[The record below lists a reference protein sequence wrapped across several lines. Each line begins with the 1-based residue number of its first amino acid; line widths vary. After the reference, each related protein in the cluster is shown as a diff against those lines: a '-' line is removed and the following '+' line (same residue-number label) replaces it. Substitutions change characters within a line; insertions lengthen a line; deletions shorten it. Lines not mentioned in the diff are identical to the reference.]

1 MRSVPQTSQPTT
13 KQPAH
18 ENHVRT
24 VPVSKR
30 LPRTAQTPIRLYS
43 QVTGFSNNRRL
54 FTKPIRSAFTLIELL
69 VVITIIAILASM
81 LLPALNRAKNTAWG
95 IICLSHFKQV
105 HISMHSYADDDALGS
120 IHVHRGLPNGH
131 ELFWAENLD
140 VQGYVTDPNMLV
152 CPTEINRVY
161 LHTSRSY
168 GIYVKAADPAYGYEL
183 FLFNK
188 LQNPSQVL
196 IITDSTVS
204 ESQYATLKFAGY
216 QIHKVHDVP
225 AGSWGTHF
233 RHNGRANALYVDGH
247 AAANSPSDVK
257 KLEQPISGGYN
268 GDREYFSF

>member
-54 FTKPIRSAFTLIELL
+54 FAKPIRSAFTLIELL

-131 ELFWAENLD
+131 ELFWAENL
-140 VQGYVTDPNMLV
+140 YL
-152 CPTEINRVY
+152 IRRV
-161 LHTSRSY
+161 
-168 GIYVKAADPAYGYEL
+168 K
-183 FLFNK
+183 
-188 LQNPSQVL
+188 
-196 IITDSTVS
+196 
-204 ESQYATLKFAGY
+204 
-216 QIHKVHDVP
+216 
-225 AGSWGTHF
+225 
-233 RHNGRANALYVDGH
+233 
-247 AAANSPSDVK
+247 
-257 KLEQPISGGYN
+257 
-268 GDREYFSF
+268 